1 MPALL
6 NNNVNFLTSREW
18 VPSGTEPRFGIL
30 DLLWATVVTSIIA
43 MLIAVPLGV
52 GVALFITQY
61 APALA
66 ARAGRRH
73 RSTCWPRS
81 RRSSTASGA

>member
-18 VPSGTEPRFGIL
+18 VPSGAEPRFGIL
-30 DLLWATVVTSIIA
+30 DMFWATMVTSVIA

-52 GVALFITQY
+52 AVALFLTQY

-66 ARAGRRH
+66 APGRPPP
-73 RSTCWPRS
+73 RSTCWPPC